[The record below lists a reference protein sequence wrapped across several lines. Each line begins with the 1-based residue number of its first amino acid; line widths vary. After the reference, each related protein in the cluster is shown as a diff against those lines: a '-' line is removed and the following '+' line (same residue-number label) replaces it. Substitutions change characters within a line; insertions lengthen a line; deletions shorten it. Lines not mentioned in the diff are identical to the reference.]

1 MDYKKSKAPT
11 NTVTR
16 NIMDLCK
23 ETGNIYESVAIIS
36 KRANQISV
44 EIKQDLSK
52 KLAEFASYN
61 DSLEEVFENR
71 EQIEI
76 SRYYEKLPKP
86 TLLATQEFVEGNV
99 YWRDTQKTTK
109 GICND
114 TTQTNIIPFNC
125 CCADNNLPMPSIRQ
139 HYDRQRATRR
149 NIHSVQLVDNKRRR
163 KS

>member
-1 MDYKKSKAPT
+1 MDYKKSKAPV

-16 NIMDLCK
+16 NIMDLC
-23 ETGNIYESVAIIS
+23 EDTGNLYESVAIIA

-44 EIKQDLSK
+44 QIKEDLSK

-86 TLLATQEFVEGNV
+86 SLLATQEFVEGKV
-99 YWRDTQKTTK
+99 YWRDPQREQQAETK
-109 GICND
+109 E
-114 TTQTNIIPFNC
+114 
-125 CCADNNLPMPSIRQ
+125 L
-139 HYDRQRATRR
+139 
-149 NIHSVQLVDNKRRR
+149 
-163 KS
+163 

>member
-1 MDYKKSKAPT
+1 MDYKKSKAPV

-16 NIMDLCK
+16 NIMDLCD
-23 ETGNIYESVAIIS
+23 ETGNIYESVAIIA

-44 EIKQDLSK
+44 QIKEDLSK

-86 TLLATQEFVEGNV
+86 SLLSTQEFMEGKV
-99 YWRDTQKTTK
+99 YWRD
-109 GICND
+109 
-114 TTQTNIIPFNC
+114 
-125 CCADNNLPMPSIRQ
+125 PSKDSQ
-139 HYDRQRATRR
+139 STME
-149 NIHSVQLVDNKRRR
+149 L
-163 KS
+163 

>member
-1 MDYKKSKAPT
+1 MDYKKSKAPS

-23 ETGNIYESVAIIS
+23 DTDNIYESVAIIA

-86 TLLATQEFVEGNV
+86 TLLATEEFIEGNI
-99 YWRDTQKTTK
+99 YWRDTQRETPREAQNKLCSFSWAHSSHWFASACPWDIISTPPTTPL
-109 GICND
+109 D
-114 TTQTNIIPFNC
+114 SSTNC
-125 CCADNNLPMPSIRQ
+125 ST
-139 HYDRQRATRR
+139 YG
-149 NIHSVQLVDNKRRR
+149 
-163 KS
+163 